1 MTLALSRR
9 SPGTVPKLSFPLTEA
24 DVIALNKYLKR
35 SAEVSQGHPQ
45 RHSVTHLAGADDLSG
60 SGTPS
65 EVTFGN
71 TGSAGDGHLGFAPF
85 DHEHPFSDDLNSLEG
100 LAGITTDSIEGASV
114 VDDNLRRLLEL
125 VALEIDDLASSVERL
140 VALQN
145 KPLVLTALSPVT
157 VTASTSSVPVFGTR
171 AQRRGFVIQNNSTS
185 EMYLLFGPDT
195 ASSSNYTYKI
205 TAQGTLEKE
214 SFYGGPICAAWFSAT
229 GSMQATE
236 MVGLNE

>member
-9 SPGTVPKLSFPLTEA
+9 SPGPLVRLSWPLTEA
-24 DVIALNKYLKR
+24 DIIGLNKFLKR
-35 SAEVSQGHPQ
+35 VSEVTQGHPQ
-45 RHSVTHLAGADDLSG
+45 VHGGTHEGGTDDISG

-65 EVTFGN
+65 EIQFGN
-71 TGSAGDGHLGFAPF
+71 TGSAGDAHQGFAPF

-195 ASSSNYTYKI
+195 ASSTNYTYKI

-214 SFYGGPICAAWFSAT
+214 SFYGGPICAAWLTAT